1 MLIKAEEAVD
11 LVWYDCLQNVI
22 EISALNLCLWQF
34 WAQRKQ
40 LMFVNLQSYPFEMI
54 TRMLWNVP
62 YDIFVLTLR

>member
-1 MLIKAEEAVD
+1 MLIKAEEAVG

-40 LMFVNLQSYPFEMI
+40 LMFVNLHSYPFEMI
-54 TRMLWNVP
+54 TRMFLNVP
-62 YDIFVLTLR
+62 YDIFKST